1 MDHKEAIRLQAAEK
15 YVLGELSSAL
25 RDEFEE
31 HFFECA
37 ECAHDMKVAAIFVD
51 NSRDALR
58 QGARAFAP
66 QETGSTLDRWF
77 GWLKP
82 VIAAPA
88 FAVLL
93 LALGYQSFVSVPHWK
108 NAAMQAAGPRV
119 LLPIS
124 LIAGN
129 TRGSELKTAQARPGE
144 ALGLYVDVPTD
155 PTYQQYELRLEDPS
169 GNSKRMRTVSYAE
182 AQKTV
187 VVEVAPGTLAGTYQ
201 IVVLGLPGP
210 GVTSAKPTPL
220 ANLKFNVEFIK

>member
-15 YVLGELSSAL
+15 YVLGELPAKL
-25 RDEFEE
+25 QEEFEE
-31 HFFECA
+31 HFFDCA
-37 ECAHDMKVAAIFVD
+37 ECARDMKAAAIFVD
-51 NSRDALR
+51 TSRDVLR
-58 QGARAFAP
+58 QGREVA
-66 QETGSTLDRWF
+66 QEATASAWDRWF

-82 VIAAPA
+82 VVAVPA

-93 LALGYQSFVSVPHWK
+93 LALGYQSFVMVPHWK
-108 NAAMQAAGPRV
+108 NVAMQATGPRV

-129 TRGSELKTAQARPGE
+129 TRGSELPTTQVRPGE

-155 PTYQQYELRLEDPS
+155 SAYRQYELRLEDPAGVS
-169 GNSKRMRTVSYAE
+169 RSMRTVTYAE

-187 VVEVAPGTLAGTYQ
+187 VIEVAPGTLAGIYQ

-210 GVTSAKPTPL
+210 GAAPARPTPL
-220 ANLKFNVEFIK
+220 ANLKFNVEFVK